1 MSFHRSS
8 EDTKEEIER
17 LEEFEQSIVGDNSS
31 DKDYDSEISR
41 NAWTL
46 NRETGVDYKQNK
58 MEELVSNYA
67 EHFGEFYEE
76 DPENVLDYLEQFNG
90 DIDTAIASFEE

>member
-17 LEEFEQSIVGDNSS
+17 LEEFEQSIVEDNSS

-41 NAWTL
+41 NAWKL
-46 NRETGVDYKQNK
+46 NRENGFDYKQSK
-58 MEELVSNYA
+58 M
-67 EHFGEFYEE
+67 
-76 DPENVLDYLEQFNG
+76 
-90 DIDTAIASFEE
+90 